1 MSLDGITTH
10 FLSQELST
18 ILRGGRIDKVYQPTR
33 YEMILHIRSG
43 SENFR
48 LLLSANPSGPRIHL
62 CNYNR
67 ENPALPP
74 QFCMLLRKYLSGARI
89 VDISSPGYERIVEII
104 VESTNELGDRV
115 NKRLIIEMMGRY
127 SNIILVG
134 EGNRVHDSLVHVDSQ
149 MSRIREI
156 MPARIYEYPKDQG
169 KLSPQ
174 DAMQMLSNN
183 LLPVLDSC
191 MHRPLEKALQESLLG
206 FSPALAREICYLA
219 DTDVRMG
226 LHQLPDSKYEA
237 VLHATRSILTS
248 IIDQKISP
256 SAFSPEEGF
265 PPTDFHAL
273 PLKDAGYI
281 TCYPLI
287 SAAMDAV
294 YHQKDITF
302 AFEQEKN
309 ELRTYCQTSLSHALR
324 KQQIHISDMDEC
336 QGLELLQ
343 KSGQLLLANVYQIP
357 KNATHYQAEDYESQ
371 GGPCIDI
378 PIDTRYSVTQN
389 AAIYFKQAAKFK
401 NRREVV
407 SEFFAD
413 DNRTVDYLTSLSQ
426 AIDSAQDADDLTA
439 LRDEMRV
446 CGLLTDNS
454 SRQTRQSKSHESKD
468 SRNPGKA
475 KTGSSAS
482 RALRA
487 AGKAASKRTKSQSK
501 KSASSPDALHSCR
514 KYQTPDGFTILC
526 GRNNLQNDQ
535 LTLKTASSEDLWFHV
550 SKMPGTHV
558 ILRAENRKPSDA
570 AILQAAKIA
579 AFFSKTVAR
588 SEKTRASDPRQ
599 NIDRA
604 PRISELKIPVDYCPV
619 KNVKKPAKAKPGMV
633 IYEHYQTLL
642 VSPDLPEKL

>member
-10 FLSQELST
+10 FLSQELSD
-18 ILRGGRIDKVYQPTR
+18 ILQGGRIDKVYQPKR
-33 YEMILHIRSG
+33 YEILLHIRSG
-43 SENFR
+43 SENYR

-62 CNYNR
+62 CNYIR

-74 QFCMLLRKYLSGARI
+74 HFCMLLRKYLSGARI
-89 VDISSPGYERIVEII
+89 VDITSPSYERIVEIT
-104 VESTNELGDRV
+104 VESTDELGDRV
-115 NKRLIIEMMGRY
+115 TKRLIIEMMGRY

-134 EGNRVHDSLVHVDSQ
+134 NGNRVHDSLLHVDSQ

-156 MPARIYEYPKDQG
+156 MPARIYEYPKEQG

-174 DAMQMLSNN
+174 DAMQMLDKN
-183 LLPVLDSC
+183 LLPILDSC

-219 DTDVRMG
+219 DTDARAG
-226 LHQLPDSKYEA
+226 LHQLTKIQYRA
-237 VLHATRSILTS
+237 VLDSTRSILES
-248 IIDQKISP
+248 ILGQKISP
-256 SAFSPEEGF
+256 SAFSPEKGF

-281 TCYPLI
+281 TSYATI

-294 YHQKDITF
+294 YRQKDITF
-302 AFEQEKN
+302 AFEQEKH
-309 ELRTYCQTSLSHALR
+309 ELKNYCQTSLSHALR
-324 KQQIHISDMDEC
+324 KQQIHKNDIDEC
-336 QGLELLQ
+336 QGLEDLQ
-343 KSGQLLLANVYQIP
+343 KSGQLLLANLYQIP
-357 KNATHYQAEDYESQ
+357 KDATHFLAEDYESEDDRY
-371 GGPCIDI
+371 IDI
-378 PIDTRYSVTQN
+378 SIDARYSVSQN

-401 NRREVV
+401 SRREVV
-407 SEFFAD
+407 SDFLED
-413 DNRTVDYLTSLSQ
+413 DNRTVDYLTSLNQ
-426 AIDSAQDADDLTA
+426 AIDSAQDAEDLSA
-439 LRDEMRV
+439 LRDEMKV
-446 CGLLTDNS
+446 SGLLSDNS
-454 SRQTRQSKSHESKD
+454 FRQTRTANNQEAID

-487 AGKAASKRTKSQSK
+487 AGKAASKRGK
-501 KSASSPDALHSCR
+501 KQNKKTPTSSNMVHSFR

-535 LTLKTASSEDLWFHV
+535 LTLKTAAPDDLWFHV

-558 ILRAENRKPSDA
+558 ILRAENRSPSDA
-570 AILQAAKIA
+570 AILQAAKTA
-579 AFFSKTVAR
+579 AFFSKTIAR
-588 SEKTRASDPRQ
+588 SEKTKASDPRQ
-599 NIDRA
+599 NKECA